1 MSFPKNIEII
11 DNEGA
16 LAALSSLIASLD
28 AGDFIS
34 LDTEFTRTQTY
45 YPIFDLLQ
53 LDIHGVSYLVDPL
66 NFDLSQ
72 LFSSL
77 NKSKACIL
85 MFSCREDLE
94 VIYHYC
100 KSRNLQAC
108 LPARIADIQLLQS
121 FLGISYSQGLQSSLQ
136 ERLNISLDKS
146 ETRSDWS
153 VRPLSNAQILYAACD
168 VAYLEDLYKNLLSA
182 CDEKDKRLQ
191 WFFMHMHDLILQAQ
205 KEIAPENI
213 YMHVSGAGSLTS
225 RQLQILSYLC
235 YKRELFVREHNVAVS
250 RVLSNKCIVQVAV
263 ATPLTSQGLASC
275 RLKWGAIRQYGK
287 VVISWVKEAI
297 AKTDYAVLKKPYDF
311 AVNTKEGADEA
322 RRLKHLLEEK
332 ALANNIS
339 PELLL
344 QKSYI
349 HEYLYMQRKGGVSQL
364 EQGWRALCV
373 GTIDNEYLKKGI

>member
-1 MSFPKNIEII
+1 MSFPQNIEII

-16 LAALSSLIASLD
+16 LAALSSLIASLN
-28 AGDFIS
+28 AGDFIA
-34 LDTEFTRTQTY
+34 LDTEFTRTKTY

-53 LDIHGVSYLVDPL
+53 LNIHGISYLVDPL

-77 NKSKACIL
+77 NKSQACIL
-85 MFSCREDLE
+85 TFSCREDLE

-100 KSRNLQAC
+100 KIHNLQVC
-108 LPARIADIQLLQS
+108 LPAKIADIQLLQS
-121 FLGISYSQGLQSSLQ
+121 FLGISYSQGLQSSLK

-153 VRPLSNAQILYAACD
+153 ARPLSSAQILYAACD

-182 CDEKDKRLQ
+182 CDKGDKRLK
-191 WFFMHMHDLILQAQ
+191 WFSMHMHDLILQAQ

-213 YMHVSGAGSLTS
+213 YMYISGAGSLTS
-225 RQLQILSYLC
+225 KQLQILSYLC
-235 YKRELFVREHNVAVS
+235 YKRELFVRENNVAVS
-250 RVLSNKCIVQVAV
+250 RVLSNKCIVQVAA

-275 RLKWGAIRQYGK
+275 RLKWGTIRQYGK
-287 VVISWVKEAI
+287 LVISWVKEAI
-297 AKTDYAVLKKPYDF
+297 AKTDYAILNSPYDF
-311 AVNTKEGADEA
+311 VVNTKDGADES

-332 ALANNIS
+332 ALANKIS

-344 QKSYI
+344 QKFYI
-349 HEYLYMQRKGGVSQL
+349 HEYLYARRKGGVSQL

-373 GTIDNEYLKKGI
+373 GAIDNEYLKKGI